1 MSNSTNPDDV
11 QDLMDKIAD
20 SQADISLVA
29 DVLATDSIPAD
40 ICDENGNLRNRGMLT
55 EKIVLEL
62 EAELEALLVE
72 EEKEDISAL
81 LNACTVNDPKDPG
94 NSANQN
100 CPTDLLT

>member
-29 DVLATDSIPAD
+29 DVLATNTVSPDF
-40 ICDENGNLRNRGMLT
+40 CDENGSLT
-55 EKIVLEL
+55 FLGNSIKNIFLEL

-81 LNACTVNDPKDPG
+81 LNACTVSDPKDPG

-100 CPTDLLT
+100 CPNDPLT